1 MDKKQAFKAF
11 LTKLEVFAK
20 KLGNLIVLTLALV
33 AGFFIGYYYWV
44 MTHKAADRVQVENV
58 KELRTTSVAI
68 NERDELMIIDRKS
81 GRYTIYQDSV
91 GIVVFKLYANK
102 IYKQTQPSQK

>member
-11 LTKLEVFAK
+11 LTKFEVFAK
-20 KLGNLIVLTLALV
+20 KLGNLIVLALALV

-44 MTHKAADRVQVENV
+44 MTHKTNDRDQLQNV

-68 NERDELMIIDRKS
+68 NERDELLIIDRKT

-91 GIVVFKLYANK
+91 GVVIFKLYANK
-102 IYKQTQPSQK
+102 IYKQAVPSQK